1 MSVEFRFVTVSEV
14 YEPERDTS
22 SLHVLKTPH
31 KKTDGASFFK
41 ILVYS
46 PKSFNL
52 SVEFRFVT
60 VSEVYEE
67 PERDT
72 FGLHVLKTPHKKT
85 DSTSFFFL
93 ILVYSP
99 KRQSQK
105 ALI

>member
-1 MSVEFRFVTVSEV
+1 MSVKFRFVTVSEV
-14 YEPERDTS
+14 YEPERDSS

-31 KKTDGASFFK
+31 KKNLQCNFFK

-46 PKSFNL
+46 PKSFNV

-60 VSEVYEE
+60 VSEVYK

-85 DSTSFFFL
+85 DSASFFLSWF
-93 ILVYSP
+93 IV
-99 KRQSQK
+99 QK
-105 ALI
+105 EFI